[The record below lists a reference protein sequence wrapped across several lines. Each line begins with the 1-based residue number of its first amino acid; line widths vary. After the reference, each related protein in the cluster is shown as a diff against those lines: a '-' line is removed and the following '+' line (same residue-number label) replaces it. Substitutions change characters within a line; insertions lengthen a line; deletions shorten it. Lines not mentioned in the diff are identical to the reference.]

1 MSQALSKI
9 RPTNVQQR
17 APRAKPSVGAAARPP
32 SFMSRKE
39 LAWELSVSE
48 STIDELVRRGVIPAP
63 IRLTDGCVRWWWPAV
78 EAALANVAEAGDDG
92 DAYMAGAANAT
103 T

>member
-9 RPTNVQQR
+9 RTTSLPQR
-17 APRAKPSVGAAARPP
+17 APRAKPSVGSAARPP
-32 SFMSRKE
+32 SYMSRKE

-48 STIDELVRRGVIPAP
+48 STIDTFERLGIIPAS

-78 EAALANVAEAGDDG
+78 EAALASVAEAQDDG
-92 DAYMAGAANAT
+92 DPYMAGAINAT
-103 T
+103 A